1 MKKGIVLACLA
12 MFILFVA
19 VGAYAENAA
28 TGKQVVVE
36 KKQEPEMKVDDL
48 QDIKN
53 PAAGFKV
60 DLWVDREDATYKVGD
75 EVAFFFKT
83 NKDCRVTL
91 FNVGTSGKVHIFF
104 PNKYQEDNL
113 VKAGEEYRFPPDEAK
128 YLFRLKGPA
137 GIDLM
142 KAIATIDD
150 VPLLAA
156 ADVKPEGEVQKVD
169 QPQSELAK
177 DIEIALKPVETK
189 RWSEA
194 EMVLTVHE

>member
-1 MKKGIVLACLA
+1 LGFV
-12 MFILFVA
+12 LFVA
-19 VGAYAENAA
+19 VGAYAEQAA
-28 TGKQVVVE
+28 TEKQIE
-36 KKQEPEMKVDDL
+36 LEQKPQETVDEL

-53 PAAGFKV
+53 PDAGFKV
-60 DLWVDREDATYKVGD
+60 DLWVDRKDATYKVGD

-83 NKDCRVTL
+83 NKDCRLTL
-91 FNVGTSGKVHIFF
+91 FNVGTSGKVDIFF

-113 VKAGEEYRFPPDEAK
+113 VKAGEVYRFPPGKAK

-137 GIDLM
+137 GVDLV

-156 ADVKPEGEVQKVD
+156 ADVKPEGEVQAVGE
-169 QPQSELAK
+169 PQSELAK

-194 EMVLTVHE
+194 EMVLNVQE

>member
-1 MKKGIVLACLA
+1 MPKYYPDLLRTYILVLFL
-12 MFILFVA
+12 A
-19 VGAYAENAA
+19 VGAYAEKGA
-28 TGKQVVVE
+28 TEKQIAVE
-36 KKQEPEMKVDDL
+36 QKPQETVDEL

-53 PAAGFKV
+53 PDAGFKV

-104 PNKYQEDNL
+104 PNKYQEESS
-113 VKAGEEYRFPPDEAK
+113 VKAGEVYRFPPDEAK

-137 GIDLM
+137 GVDLV

-156 ADVKPEGEVQKVD
+156 ADVKPEGEVQTVGK
-169 QPQSELAK
+169 PQSELAK

-194 EMVLTVHE
+194 EMVLNVQE